1 MHTLSHVPHQG
12 IDQSNGGLACGF
24 PHRALTRQALS
35 RVPWQVLVDTG
46 LYHARACTQTGE
58 RQRERQQQA
67 CLLGLA
73 FAGVKCRQSKSVQS
87 FGAASGWEGVGMGGR
102 GREWESAGAGA
113 GAGAGM
119 SGGPCSRWHRWT
131 GLGWWLPHCMIG
143 PPNFPSYN
151 LSTCNLPPINDLNH
165 SASHLLPS
173 PSHLAINHNPSL
185 VISSPV
191 NKVEKPTHIPFPFLC
206 IRSVAL
212 NPPPSAIRNPLSQNK
227 QPPRPRRHRP
237 GLVAR

>member
-1 MHTLSHVPHQG
+1 
-12 IDQSNGGLACGF
+12 
-24 PHRALTRQALS
+24 
-35 RVPWQVLVDTG
+35 
-46 LYHARACTQTGE
+46 
-58 RQRERQQQA
+58 
-67 CLLGLA
+67 
-73 FAGVKCRQSKSVQS
+73 
-87 FGAASGWEGVGMGGR
+87 MGGR
-102 GREWESAGAGA
+102 GREWEGAGAGA

-173 PSHLAINHNPSL
+173 PSNLAINHNPSL

-191 NKVEKPTHIPFPFLC
+191 NKVEKPIHTPFPFLC

-212 NPPPSAIRNPLSQNK
+212 NPPPCAIRNPLSQNK
-227 QPPRPRRHRP
+227 QPPAPDGIDLGWSRDDCRLASLSSLRPPRLCSAHALINPSCTATTCPMPHPSPDASLLCLSARGGRLRWSAQRRLLGSPAWPTRATP
-237 GLVAR
+237 PPSGEPPF